1 MGMLY
6 MNKRILLIC
15 LASLFLLPWIGPT
28 LSMSDKIF
36 YEIRIPRVLIG
47 IAVGALL
54 GLTGYL
60 YQLIFRNPLATPY
73 TLGVAS
79 AASLGAVVSIGF
91 FPMIIPSV
99 GGIIG
104 ALFVCVIFVTI
115 FKSQYL
121 ADRVILF
128 GVVLGLFLSSLTVV
142 IQYIV
147 SGSEVF
153 RIVHWLLGSLQV
165 TSYSLVFL
173 IFLVLFVLLCLAL
186 RFSTELSLIAMGDE
200 YAKSKG
206 VESESINWL
215 FFIAVSIAIGL
226 CVSFFGPIGFVG
238 LAVPFMAR
246 GISPFNFNN
255 QIIWSVV
262 LGAVFLGWS
271 DALGR
276 VITYPLEV
284 PAGVVTAIFGAP
296 IVAYSLLMQKS

>member
-1 MGMLY
+1 
-6 MNKRILLIC
+6 MNKKVLLIC
-15 LASLFLLPWIGPT
+15 LASLFLLPWIGAT
-28 LSMSDKIF
+28 SNVSDKIF
-36 YEIRIPRVLIG
+36 FEIRMPRVLIG

-79 AASLGAVVSIGF
+79 AASLGAVSTIAF
-91 FPMIIPSV
+91 FPMIIPSA

-104 ALFVCVIFVTI
+104 AFLVCLIFITV
-115 FKSQYL
+115 FKAQYL

-142 IQYIV
+142 IQYIA

-165 TSYSLVFL
+165 TSFSLVVL
-173 IFLVLFVLLCLAL
+173 IFLVFFVLLCLSL
-186 RFSTELSLIAMGDE
+186 RFSTELSLIAIGDE

-215 FFIAVSIAIGL
+215 FFIVVSLAIGL

-246 GISPFNFNN
+246 RMSPYNFNS
-255 QIIWSVV
+255 QIIWSGV
-262 LGAVFLGWS
+262 LGAVFLAWS

-296 IVAYSLLMQKS
+296 LVAYSLFRQNS